1 MNDKFLACTLDRLYQ
16 SPVGGGPFKD
26 NVPRAH
32 PPPSM
37 RCCSNIEHGAVFG
50 LWERFM
56 LRLRAVMGIV
66 G

>member
-1 MNDKFLACTLDRLYQ
+1 
-16 SPVGGGPFKD
+16 
-26 NVPRAH
+26 
-32 PPPSM
+32 M
-37 RCCSNIEHGAVFG
+37 RCCSEIEHAAVFG